1 MKGRPNPFADLRP
14 TPANHFKLCF
24 YRAVLN
30 AIQQV
35 ARSLGSFDAAFS
47 QFPFLA
53 GYNNELAE
61 RGLAGM
67 AASEACIWWTASL
80 DEWEAAAGHH
90 LPLRALCE
98 AAGLEQTTLALLMT
112 VGLVEED
119 ARFGFMFEYL
129 QGITGQPRPTQGLLH
144 SWFGS

>member
-1 MKGRPNPFADLRP
+1 MTGFPNPFADLRA

-35 ARSLGSFDAAFS
+35 GRSLGSFDAAFS

-61 RGLAGM
+61 RGLAGK
-67 AASEACIWWTASL
+67 SVNEACTWWASSL
-80 DEWEAAAGHH
+80 AQWELATQHH

-98 AAGLEQTTLALLMT
+98 AAGLEPTTPALLMRI
-112 VGLVEED
+112 GLVGKD
-119 ARFGFMFEYL
+119 ARFRFIFRYL
-129 QGITGQPRPTQGLLH
+129 
-144 SWFGS
+144 

>member
-1 MKGRPNPFADLRP
+1 MTGLPNPFADLRP

-30 AIQQV
+30 AVQSV
-35 ARSLGSFDAAFS
+35 GRSLGSFDAAFS

-61 RGLAGM
+61 RGLAGK
-67 AASEACIWWTASL
+67 SVNEACTWWTSSL
-80 DEWEAAAGHH
+80 VQWELITPHH

-98 AAGLEQTTLALLMT
+98 AAGLDQTTLALLMT
-112 VGLVEED
+112 IGLVEED
-119 ARFGFMFEYL
+119 ARFGFMFE
-129 QGITGQPRPTQGLLH
+129 
-144 SWFGS
+144 